1 MSQKIYQIDAFA
13 DALFSGNPAAVCPLD
28 SWLDADIM
36 QNIAAENNL
45 AETAFTV
52 HVENG
57 YEIRW
62 FTPEV
67 EVDLCG
73 HATLASAYTLM
84 NFEGFSG
91 EKINF
96 FSRNSGTLTVTKN
109 GDFLT
114 LDFPKDNLQK
124 VEDLAIFEK
133 CFAYQPI
140 EAYQGKTDYLLI
152 FENEHQIQNIE
163 PNISEIAKID
173 ARGVIVSSISENF
186 DFVSRFFGPNCGVNE
201 DPVTGSAHTTLTP
214 FWAEKLGKTKLTA
227 KQISKR
233 GGVLECEI
241 KNDRILISGKCKT
254 YLKGA
259 DATLPGKASK
269 LQVTK
274 NRTPNQHW
282 WSGREYQG
290 A

>member
-1 MSQKIYQIDAFA
+1 MTQKIYQIDAFA
-13 DALFSGNPAAVCPLD
+13 EKLFSGNPAAVCPLEN
-28 SWLDADIM
+28 WLPDEIM
-36 QNIAAENNL
+36 QKVAAENNL

-52 HVENG
+52 PVENG
-57 YEIRW
+57 FEIRW

-73 HATLASAYTLM
+73 HATLASAFVLM
-84 NFEGFSG
+84 NFEGFV
-91 EKINF
+91 EDKINF

-114 LDFPKDNLQK
+114 LNFPKDTLQK
-124 VEDLAIFEK
+124 VEDLSIFEK
-133 CFAYQPI
+133 CFAFQPL

-152 FENEHQIQNIE
+152 FENENQIQNIE
-163 PNISEIAKID
+163 PNFFEISKIN
-173 ARGVIVSSISENF
+173 ARGIIVSSKSENY

-214 FWAEKLGKTKLTA
+214 FWAKNIGKTKLTA

-233 GGVLECEI
+233 GGVLECEL

-254 YLKGA
+254 YLKGEIFI
-259 DATLPGKASK
+259 
-269 LQVTK
+269 
-274 NRTPNQHW
+274 N
-282 WSGREYQG
+282 
-290 A
+290 

>member
-28 SWLDADIM
+28 NWLDADIM
-36 QNIAAENNL
+36 QKIAAENNL

-52 HVENG
+52 PVENG
-57 YEIRW
+57 FEIRW

-96 FSRNSGTLTVTKN
+96 FSRNSGTLTVNKN

-114 LDFPKDNLQK
+114 LDFPKDNLKK

-133 CFAYQPI
+133 CFVYQPI

-163 PNISEIAKID
+163 PNIPEIAKIN
-173 ARGVIVSSISENF
+173 ARGIIVSSISENF

-233 GGVLECEI
+233 GGVLECEL

-254 YLKGA
+254 YLKGEIFI
-259 DATLPGKASK
+259 K
-269 LQVTK
+269 
-274 NRTPNQHW
+274 
-282 WSGREYQG
+282 
-290 A
+290 

>member
-28 SWLDADIM
+28 NWLDADIM
-36 QNIAAENNL
+36 QKIAAENNL

-52 HVENG
+52 PVENG

-96 FSRNSGTLTVTKN
+96 FSINSGTLTVTKN

-114 LDFPKDNLQK
+114 LDFPVDQLQK

-163 PNISEIAKID
+163 PNISEIAKIN
-173 ARGVIVSSISENF
+173 ARGIIVSSISENF

-214 FWAEKLGKTKLTA
+214 FWAEKLGKNKLTA

-233 GGVLECEI
+233 GGVLECEL
-241 KNDRILISGKCKT
+241 KNDRVLISGKCKT
-254 YLKGA
+254 YLKGEIFI
-259 DATLPGKASK
+259 K
-269 LQVTK
+269 
-274 NRTPNQHW
+274 
-282 WSGREYQG
+282 
-290 A
+290 

>member
-28 SWLDADIM
+28 SWLDTDIM
-36 QNIAAENNL
+36 QKIAAENNL

-52 HVENG
+52 PVENG
-57 YEIRW
+57 FEIRW

-73 HATLASAYTLM
+73 HATLASAYTM
-84 NFEGFSG
+84 INFEGFSG

-96 FSRNSGTLTVTKN
+96 FSRNSGTLTVNKN

-114 LDFPKDNLQK
+114 LDFPVDNLQK

-140 EAYQGKTDYLLI
+140 EAYQGKTDYLLV

-163 PNISEIAKID
+163 PNIPEIAKIN
-173 ARGVIVSSISENF
+173 ARGIIVSSISENF

-233 GGVLECEI
+233 GGVLECEL
-241 KNDRILISGKCKT
+241 KNDRVLISGKCKT
-254 YLKGA
+254 YLKGEIFI
-259 DATLPGKASK
+259 K
-269 LQVTK
+269 
-274 NRTPNQHW
+274 
-282 WSGREYQG
+282 
-290 A
+290 

>member
-13 DALFSGNPAAVCPLD
+13 DVLFSGNPAAVCPLD
-28 SWLDADIM
+28 NWLDADIM
-36 QNIAAENNL
+36 QKIAAENNL

-52 HVENG
+52 PVENG
-57 YEIRW
+57 FEIRW

-96 FSRNSGTLTVTKN
+96 FSRNSGTLTVNKN

-114 LDFPKDNLQK
+114 LDFPKDNLKK

-133 CFAYQPI
+133 CFVYQPI

-163 PNISEIAKID
+163 PNIPEIAKIN
-173 ARGVIVSSISENF
+173 ARGIIVSSISENF

-233 GGVLECEI
+233 GGVLECEL
-241 KNDRILISGKCKT
+241 KNDRVLISGKCKT
-254 YLKGA
+254 YLKGEIFI
-259 DATLPGKASK
+259 K
-269 LQVTK
+269 
-274 NRTPNQHW
+274 
-282 WSGREYQG
+282 
-290 A
+290 

>member
-13 DALFSGNPAAVCPLD
+13 DTLFSGNPAAVCPLD
-28 SWLDADIM
+28 NWLDADIM
-36 QNIAAENNL
+36 QKIAAENNL

-52 HVENG
+52 PVEKG

-96 FSRNSGTLTVTKN
+96 FSRNSGTLTVNKN

-163 PNISEIAKID
+163 PNIPEIAKIN
-173 ARGVIVSSISENF
+173 ARGIIVSSISENF

-233 GGVLECEI
+233 GGVLECEL
-241 KNDRILISGKCKT
+241 KNDRVLISGKCKT
-254 YLKGA
+254 YLKGEIFI
-259 DATLPGKASK
+259 K
-269 LQVTK
+269 
-274 NRTPNQHW
+274 
-282 WSGREYQG
+282 
-290 A
+290 

>member
-13 DALFSGNPAAVCPLD
+13 DALFSGNPAAVCPLEN
-28 SWLDADIM
+28 WLDADIM
-36 QNIAAENNL
+36 QKIAAENNL

-52 HVENG
+52 PVENG

-124 VEDLAIFEK
+124 VEDLAIFEE

-152 FENEHQIQNIE
+152 FDADDKIVGDLIFPTNIFE
-163 PNISEIAKID
+163 YDSYMLSFGKHHTFNRKQLINNRKKWKYM
-173 ARGVIVSSISENF
+173 GVIHEY
-186 DFVSRFFGPNCGVNE
+186 
-201 DPVTGSAHTTLTP
+201 
-214 FWAEKLGKTKLTA
+214 
-227 KQISKR
+227 
-233 GGVLECEI
+233 LECLEKDVSYTI
-241 KNDRILISGKCKT
+241 NGNNYNIDGTTGFRNKDPDKNKK
-254 YLKGA
+254 
-259 DATLPGKASK
+259 DAIY
-269 LQVTK
+269 
-274 NRTPNQHW
+274 N
-282 WSGREYQG
+282 
-290 A
+290 

>member
-13 DALFSGNPAAVCPLD
+13 DVLFSGNPAAVCPLEN
-28 SWLDADIM
+28 WLDADIM
-36 QNIAAENNL
+36 QKIAAENNL

-52 HVENG
+52 PVENG

-124 VEDLAIFEK
+124 
-133 CFAYQPI
+133 
-140 EAYQGKTDYLLI
+140 
-152 FENEHQIQNIE
+152 
-163 PNISEIAKID
+163 
-173 ARGVIVSSISENF
+173 
-186 DFVSRFFGPNCGVNE
+186 
-201 DPVTGSAHTTLTP
+201 
-214 FWAEKLGKTKLTA
+214 
-227 KQISKR
+227 
-233 GGVLECEI
+233 
-241 KNDRILISGKCKT
+241 
-254 YLKGA
+254 
-259 DATLPGKASK
+259 
-269 LQVTK
+269 
-274 NRTPNQHW
+274 
-282 WSGREYQG
+282 SGRFSYFREMFCESTY
-290 A
+290 

>member
-13 DALFSGNPAAVCPLD
+13 DVLFSGNPAAVCPLEK
-28 SWLDADIM
+28 WIDADIM

-52 HVENG
+52 PVENG
-57 YEIRW
+57 FEIRW

-96 FSRNSGTLTVTKN
+96 FSRNSGTLTVNKN
-109 GDFLT
+109 GDLFT
-114 LDFPKDNLQK
+114 LNFPSDSLQK
-124 VEDLAIFEK
+124 VENLSQFK
-133 CFAYQPI
+133 NCFAHQPI

-163 PNISEIAKID
+163 PNIPEIAKIN
-173 ARGVIVSSISENF
+173 ARGIIVSSISENY

-233 GGVLECEI
+233 GGVLECEL
-241 KNDRILISGKCKT
+241 KNDRILIGGKCKT
-254 YLKGA
+254 YLKGEIFI
-259 DATLPGKASK
+259 K
-269 LQVTK
+269 
-274 NRTPNQHW
+274 
-282 WSGREYQG
+282 
-290 A
+290 

>member
-13 DALFSGNPAAVCPLD
+13 DTLFSGNPAAVCPLEN
-28 SWLDADIM
+28 WLDADIM
-36 QNIAAENNL
+36 QKIAAENNL

-52 HVENG
+52 PVENG
-57 YEIRW
+57 FEIRW

-96 FSRNSGTLTVTKN
+96 FSRNSGTLTVNKN

-114 LDFPKDNLQK
+114 LDFPKDNLKK

-133 CFAYQPI
+133 CFVYQPI

-163 PNISEIAKID
+163 PNIPEIAKIN
-173 ARGVIVSSISENF
+173 ARGIIVSSISENF

-233 GGVLECEI
+233 GGVLECEL
-241 KNDRILISGKCKT
+241 KNDRVLISGKCKT
-254 YLKGA
+254 YLKGEIFI
-259 DATLPGKASK
+259 K
-269 LQVTK
+269 
-274 NRTPNQHW
+274 
-282 WSGREYQG
+282 
-290 A
+290 

>member
-13 DALFSGNPAAVCPLD
+13 DTLFSGNPAAVCPLEN
-28 SWLDADIM
+28 WLDADIM
-36 QNIAAENNL
+36 QKIAAENNL

-52 HVENG
+52 PVENG

-91 EKINF
+91 KKINF

-114 LDFPKDNLQK
+114 LDFPKDNLKK

-163 PNISEIAKID
+163 PNIPEIAKIK

-233 GGVLECEI
+233 GGVLECEL
-241 KNDRILISGKCKT
+241 KNDRVLISGKCKT
-254 YLKGA
+254 YLKGEIFI
-259 DATLPGKASK
+259 K
-269 LQVTK
+269 
-274 NRTPNQHW
+274 
-282 WSGREYQG
+282 
-290 A
+290 

>member
-13 DALFSGNPAAVCPLD
+13 DALFSGNPAAVCPLEK
-28 SWLDADIM
+28 WIDANIM

-52 HVENG
+52 PVENG
-57 YEIRW
+57 FEIRW

-96 FSRNSGTLTVTKN
+96 FSRNSGTLTVNKN

-114 LDFPKDNLQK
+114 LDFPKDNLKK

-133 CFAYQPI
+133 CFVYQPI

-163 PNISEIAKID
+163 PNIPEIAKIN
-173 ARGVIVSSISENF
+173 ARGIIVSSISENF

-233 GGVLECEI
+233 GGVLECEL
-241 KNDRILISGKCKT
+241 KNDRVLISGKCKT
-254 YLKGA
+254 YLKGEIFI
-259 DATLPGKASK
+259 K
-269 LQVTK
+269 
-274 NRTPNQHW
+274 
-282 WSGREYQG
+282 
-290 A
+290 

>member
-13 DALFSGNPAAVCPLD
+13 DTLFSGNPAAVCPLEN
-28 SWLDADIM
+28 WLDADIM
-36 QNIAAENNL
+36 QKIAAENNL
-45 AETAFTV
+45 AETAFTIP
-52 HVENG
+52 VENG
-57 YEIRW
+57 FEIRW

-96 FSRNSGTLTVTKN
+96 FSRNSETLTVTKN
-109 GDFLT
+109 ADFLT

-163 PNISEIAKID
+163 PNISEIAKIN
-173 ARGVIVSSISENF
+173 ARGIIVSSISENF

-233 GGVLECEI
+233 GGVLECEL
-241 KNDRILISGKCKT
+241 KNNRILIGGKCKA
-254 YLKGA
+254 YLKGEIFI
-259 DATLPGKASK
+259 K
-269 LQVTK
+269 
-274 NRTPNQHW
+274 
-282 WSGREYQG
+282 
-290 A
+290 

>member
-13 DALFSGNPAAVCPLD
+13 DTLFSGNPAAVCPLD
-28 SWLDADIM
+28 NWLDADIM
-36 QNIAAENNL
+36 QKIAAENNL

-52 HVENG
+52 PVENG
-57 YEIRW
+57 FEIRW

-96 FSRNSGTLTVTKN
+96 FSRNSGTLTVNKN

-114 LDFPKDNLQK
+114 LYFPNDNLQK
-124 VEDLAIFEK
+124 VEDLSIFEK

-173 ARGVIVSSISENF
+173 ARGIIVSSISENF

-233 GGVLECEI
+233 GGVLECEL
-241 KNDRILISGKCKT
+241 KNDRVLISGKCKT
-254 YLKGA
+254 YLKGEIFI
-259 DATLPGKASK
+259 K
-269 LQVTK
+269 
-274 NRTPNQHW
+274 
-282 WSGREYQG
+282 
-290 A
+290 

>member
-13 DALFSGNPAAVCPLD
+13 DTLFSGNPAAVCPLD
-28 SWLDADIM
+28 NWLDADIM
-36 QNIAAENNL
+36 QKIAGENNL

-52 HVENG
+52 PAENG

-96 FSRNSGTLTVTKN
+96 FSRNSGTLTVNKN

-133 CFAYQPI
+133 CFVYQPI

-163 PNISEIAKID
+163 PNIPEIAKIN
-173 ARGVIVSSISENF
+173 ARGIIVSSISENF

-233 GGVLECEI
+233 GGVLECEL
-241 KNDRILISGKCKT
+241 KNDRVLISGKCKT
-254 YLKGA
+254 YLKGEIFI
-259 DATLPGKASK
+259 K
-269 LQVTK
+269 
-274 NRTPNQHW
+274 
-282 WSGREYQG
+282 
-290 A
+290 

>member
-13 DALFSGNPAAVCPLD
+13 DVLFSGNPAAVCPLEN
-28 SWLDADIM
+28 WLDADIM
-36 QNIAAENNL
+36 QKIAAENNL

-52 HVENG
+52 PVENG

-114 LDFPKDNLQK
+114 LDFPVDQLQK
-124 VEDLAIFEK
+124 VDDLSIF
-133 CFAYQPI
+133 C
-140 EAYQGKTDYLLI
+140 
-152 FENEHQIQNIE
+152 
-163 PNISEIAKID
+163 
-173 ARGVIVSSISENF
+173 IVSSSNQ
-186 DFVSRFFGPNCGVNE
+186 FVSGQTA
-201 DPVTGSAHTTLTP
+201 TGFP
-214 FWAEKLGKTKLTA
+214 E
-227 KQISKR
+227 
-233 GGVLECEI
+233 
-241 KNDRILISGKCKT
+241 N
-254 YLKGA
+254 
-259 DATLPGKASK
+259 KASAK
-269 LQVTK
+269 A
-274 NRTPNQHW
+274 
-282 WSGREYQG
+282 SI
-290 A
+290 

>member
-13 DALFSGNPAAVCPLD
+13 NALFSGNPAAVCPLD
-28 SWLDADIM
+28 NWLDADIM
-36 QNIAAENNL
+36 QKIAAENNL

-52 HVENG
+52 RVENG

-73 HATLASAYTLM
+73 HATLASAFILM
-84 NFEGFSG
+84 NFEGFL
-91 EKINF
+91 EKEIKF

-114 LDFPKDNLQK
+114 LDFPVDILQK

-133 CFAYQPI
+133 CFEYQPK

-163 PNISEIAKID
+163 PNIFEISKID
-173 ARGVIVSSISENF
+173 ARGIIVSSASENY
-186 DFVSRFFGPNCGVNE
+186 DFISRFFGPNCGVNE

-214 FWAEKLGKTKLTA
+214 FWAEKLGKNKLTA

-233 GGVLECEI
+233 GGVLECEL
-241 KNDRILISGKCKT
+241 KNDRVLISGKCKT
-254 YLKGA
+254 YLKGEIFI
-259 DATLPGKASK
+259 K
-269 LQVTK
+269 
-274 NRTPNQHW
+274 
-282 WSGREYQG
+282 
-290 A
+290 